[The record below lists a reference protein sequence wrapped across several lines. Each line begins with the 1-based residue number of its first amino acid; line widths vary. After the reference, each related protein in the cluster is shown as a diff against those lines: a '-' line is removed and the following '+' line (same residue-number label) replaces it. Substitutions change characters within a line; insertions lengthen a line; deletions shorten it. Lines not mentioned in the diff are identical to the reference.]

1 MSWLPC
7 GVYHEHYKEDHA
19 WWQTTFVKGKM
30 LALAVVVLLAF
41 PYMDLVAPD
50 LGPYLLSIAIMLMY
64 TIMAASGVQLLIG
77 YCGQVTLGHA
87 AFVAVGAYTSCL
99 VLMHGPALAAMGEDP
114 SPVIRL
120 LAGFFAGLMKA
131 GLLYPAA
138 IVLAGMVAGLW
149 CVLFGLPSAKV
160 KGFYL
165 IMTTIAA
172 QWITVEF
179 FITQFVSQIGG
190 RQQAFTVMPEHFT
203 IGPFTIDS
211 DKKIYYLGV
220 GLTLLIT
227 LAMANLLRSKPG
239 RAWIAIRDNDIAA
252 EAMGVNI
259 VAYKLLAFFVAGAMG
274 GVAGVFWLNFNSII
288 SPEHFQWFWSLW
300 WVGVILIGGVG
311 SIHGTIFGSMFMV
324 LVMEGLKAVVVPLG
338 GAFPE
343 LLDRFLFIKE
353 ALFGLAIALF
363 LIYEPNGIAYRW
375 WQLKNYFNLW
385 PFSY

>member
-30 LALAVVVLLAF
+30 LAMAAVVLLAF
-41 PYMDLVAPD
+41 PYLDLVAPD

-99 VLMHGPALAAMGEDP
+99 VLMHGPGLASMGSDP
-114 SPVIRL
+114 SPVVRF
-120 LAGFFAGLMKA
+120 LAGFFTLLMKA

-138 IVLAGMVAGLW
+138 IVLAGIVAGLW

-190 RQQAFTVMPEHFT
+190 RQQAFTVMPEHFS

-220 GLTLLIT
+220 GFVLLIT

-363 LIYEPNGIAYRW
+363 LIYEPNGLAYRW

>member
-7 GVYHEHYKEDHA
+7 GVYHEHYREDHA

-30 LALAVVVLLAF
+30 LALAAVVLLAF

-50 LGPYLLSIAIMLMY
+50 LGPYLLSVAIMLMY

-99 VLMHGPALAAMGEDP
+99 VLMHGPALAAMGNDP
-114 SPVIRL
+114 SPVVRV
-120 LAGFFAGLMKA
+120 LAGIFTGIMKT

-138 IVLAGMVAGLW
+138 IVLAAIVAGLW

-220 GLTLLIT
+220 ALVLLVT

-311 SIHGTIFGSMFMV
+311 SIHGTVFGSMFMV

>member
-30 LALAVVVLLAF
+30 IALAVVVLLAF

-99 VLMHGPALAAMGEDP
+99 VLMHGPALAAMGHDP
-114 SPVIRL
+114 SPVVRG
-120 LAGFFAGLMKA
+120 LAGIFTGIMKV

-138 IVLAGMVAGLW
+138 IVLAAIVAGLW

-190 RQQAFTVMPEHFT
+190 RQQAFTVMPEHFS

-220 GLTLLIT
+220 ALVLLVT

>member
-30 LALAVVVLLAF
+30 LALAVVVLLVF
-41 PYMDLVAPD
+41 PYLDLVAPD

-114 SPVIRL
+114 SPVVRFLAGL
-120 LAGFFAGLMKA
+120 LAGIMKA

-138 IVLAGMVAGLW
+138 IVLAALVAGLW

-203 IGPFTIDS
+203 VGPFTIDS

-220 GLTLLIT
+220 ALVLLTT

-324 LVMEGLKAVVVPLG
+324 LVMEGLKVVVVPLG

>member
-7 GVYHEHYKEDHA
+7 GVYHERYHQDHA
-19 WWQTTFVKGKM
+19 WWRTAFVRGKM
-30 LALAVVVLLAF
+30 LLLGAVVFFAL
-41 PYMDLVAPD
+41 PYLDLVAPD
-50 LGPYLLSIAIMLMY
+50 FGPYFLSILVVLLY
-64 TIMAASGVQLLIG
+64 TIIAASGVQLLIG

-87 AFVAVGAYTSCL
+87 AFVAIGAYTSCL
-99 VLMHGPALAAMGEDP
+99 VLMHGPEIATMGSHG
-114 SPVIRL
+114 SPLVRI
-120 LAGFFAGLMKA
+120 LAGLCAGLMKA
-131 GLLYPAA
+131 GLLYPLA
-138 IVLAGMVAGLW
+138 IVLAALVGGLW

-179 FITQFVSQIGG
+179 FITQYISKIGG
-190 RQQAFTVMPEHFT
+190 RAHAFTVMPEHFAV
-203 IGPFTIDS
+203 GPFVIDS
-211 DKKIYYLGV
+211 DRKVYYLGV
-220 GLTLLIT
+220 VFALLVT
-227 LAMANLLRSKPG
+227 GAMANLLRSKPG

-259 VAYKLLAFFVAGAMG
+259 VYYKLLAFFAAGAMG
-274 GVAGVFWLNFNSII
+274 GVAGVLWLNFNNIV

-300 WVGVILIGGVG
+300 WVGVILIGGAG

-324 LVMEGLKAVVVPLG
+324 LIMEGLKAAVMPMAG
-338 GAFPE
+338 IFPE
-343 LLDRFLFIKE
+343 LLDKFLFIKE

-363 LIYEPNGIAYRW
+363 LIYEPNGLAYRW

>member
-7 GVYHEHYKEDHA
+7 GVYHERYTQDHA
-19 WWQTTFVKGKM
+19 WWQTKFVRGKM
-30 LALAVVVLLAF
+30 TVLGVIILLLL
-41 PYMDLVAPD
+41 PYMDVVAPD
-50 LGPYLLSIAIMLMY
+50 LGPYLLSVLVVLLY

-99 VLMHGPALAAMGEDP
+99 VLMHGPEIATMTNAANP
-114 SPVIRL
+114 LVRV
-120 LAGFFAGLMKA
+120 LAGVCAGLVKV
-131 GLLYPAA
+131 GLLYPLA
-138 IVLAGMVAGLW
+138 IVLAGIVAGLW
-149 CVLFGLPSAKV
+149 SVLFGLPSAKV

-179 FITQFVSQIGG
+179 FITQYISQIGG
-190 RQQAFTVMPEHFT
+190 RAQAFTVMSEHFS
-203 IGPFTIDS
+203 IGPFVIDS
-211 DKKIYYLGV
+211 DRKVYYLGI
-220 GLTLLIT
+220 LLA
-227 LAMANLLRSKPG
+227 LAIILATANLLRSKPG

-259 VAYKLLAFFVAGAMG
+259 VGYKLLAFFAAGAMG
-274 GVAGVFWLNFNSII
+274 GIAGVYWLNFNNII

-311 SIHGTIFGSMFMV
+311 SLHGTIFGAMFMV
-324 LVMEGLKAVVVPLG
+324 FLMEGLKAVIAPLG
-338 GAFPE
+338 GYYPE
-343 LLDRFLFIKE
+343 LMDKFLFIKE

-363 LIYEPNGIAYRW
+363 LIYEPKGIAYRW

>member
-1 MSWLPC
+1 
-7 GVYHEHYKEDHA
+7 
-19 WWQTTFVKGKM
+19 M
-30 LALAVVVLLAF
+30 LFLGLGIFVLLPF
-41 PYMDLVAPD
+41 FDLISPD
-50 LGPYLLSIAIMLMY
+50 FGPYLLNVLVILLY
-64 TIMAASGVQLLIG
+64 TILAAMGVQLLIG
-77 YCGQVTLGHA
+77 FCGQVTLGHA
-87 AFVAVGAYTSCL
+87 AFVAVGAYTAAL
-99 VLMHGPALAAMGEDP
+99 VLMHGPELARMTEVSNP
-114 SPVIRL
+114 L
-120 LAGFFAGLMKA
+120 LALLVGICKLGVKA

-138 IVLAGMVAGLW
+138 IILAGLTAGLW

-179 FITQFVSQIGG
+179 FITQYVSQIGG
-190 RQQAFTVMPEHFT
+190 RAQAFSIMPDNFA
-203 IGPFTIDS
+203 IGPLVIDS
-211 DKKIYYLGV
+211 DKKVYFLGV
-220 GLTLLIT
+220 VLVLLLTA
-227 LAMANLLRSKPG
+227 AMANLLRSKPG

-259 VAYKLLAFFVAGAMG
+259 VTYKLLAFFVAGAMG
-274 GVAGVFWLNFNSII
+274 GVAGVYWLNYNYIV

-324 LVMEGLKAVVVPLG
+324 FVLEGLKFALIPLG
-338 GAFPE
+338 DVFPQ

-353 ALFGLAIALF
+353 AVFGLAIALF
-363 LIYEPNGIAYRW
+363 LIYEPNGLAYRW

>member
-7 GVYHEHYKEDHA
+7 GVYHEHYREDHA
-19 WWQTTFVKGKM
+19 WWQTAFVKGKM

-50 LGPYLLSIAIMLMY
+50 LGPYLLSVAIMLMY

-99 VLMHGPALAAMGEDP
+99 VLMHGPSLAAMGNDP
-114 SPVIRL
+114 SPVVRL
-120 LAGFFAGLMKA
+120 LAGIFTLLMKA

-138 IVLAGMVAGLW
+138 IVLAAIVAGLW

-190 RQQAFTVMPEHFT
+190 RQQAFTVMPEHFS

-211 DKKIYYLGV
+211 DRKIYFLGV
-220 GLTLLIT
+220 GLILIIT

-252 EAMGVNI
+252 EALGVNI

-274 GVAGVFWLNFNSII
+274 GLAGVFWLNFNSII

>member
-7 GVYHEHYKEDHA
+7 GVYHEHYREDHA
-19 WWQTTFVKGKM
+19 WWQTAFVKGKM

-50 LGPYLLSIAIMLMY
+50 LGPYLLSVAIMLMY

-99 VLMHGPALAAMGEDP
+99 VLMHGPSLAAMGNDP
-114 SPVIRL
+114 SPVVRL
-120 LAGFFAGLMKA
+120 LAGIFTLLMKA

-138 IVLAGMVAGLW
+138 IVLAAIVAGLW

-190 RQQAFTVMPEHFT
+190 RQQAFTVMPEHFS

-211 DKKIYYLGV
+211 DRKIYFLGV
-220 GLTLLIT
+220 GLILIIT

-252 EAMGVNI
+252 EALGVNI

-274 GVAGVFWLNFNSII
+274 GLAGVFWLNFNSII

-363 LIYEPNGIAYRW
+363 LIYEPNGLAYRW

>member
-7 GVYHEHYKEDHA
+7 GVYHEHYREDHA

-99 VLMHGPALAAMGEDP
+99 VLMHGPSLAAMGNDP
-114 SPVIRL
+114 SAVVRL
-120 LAGFFAGLMKA
+120 LAGIFTLLMKA

-138 IVLAGMVAGLW
+138 IVSAAVVAGLW

-190 RQQAFTVMPEHFT
+190 RQQAFTVMPEHFA

-211 DKKIYYLGV
+211 DVKIYYLGV
-220 GLTLLIT
+220 ALVLLVT

>member
-7 GVYHEHYKEDHA
+7 GVYHEHYKQDHA

-30 LALAVVVLLAF
+30 MALAVVVLLAF
-41 PYMDLVAPD
+41 PYMDLLAPD
-50 LGPYLLSIAIMLMY
+50 LGPYLLSVAIMLMY
-64 TIMAASGVQLLIG
+64 TIMAAAGVQLLIG

-99 VLMHGPALAAMGEDP
+99 VLMHGPALAAMGNDP
-114 SPVIRL
+114 SPVVRV
-120 LAGFFAGLMKA
+120 LAGIFAGIMKA

-138 IVLAGMVAGLW
+138 IVLAAIVAGLW

-190 RQQAFTVMPEHFT
+190 RQQAFTVMPEHFS

-220 GLTLLIT
+220 ALILIVT

>member
-7 GVYHEHYKEDHA
+7 GVYHEHYREDHA
-19 WWQTTFVKGKM
+19 WWQTRFVKAKM
-30 LALAVVVLLAF
+30 ILLGLFALVVF

-50 LGPYLLSIAIMLMY
+50 LGPYLLSLGIMLAY
-64 TIMAASGVQLLIG
+64 TILAASGVQLLIG

-87 AFVAVGAYTSCL
+87 AYVAVGAYTCCL
-99 VLMHGPALAAMGEDP
+99 VLMHGPELATMTTAP
-114 SPVIRL
+114 NPIVRI
-120 LAGFFAGLMKA
+120 LAEIFSFLMKA
-131 GLLYPAA
+131 GLLYPAG
-138 IVLAGMVAGLW
+138 IILAGLVAGLW
-149 CVLFGLPSAKV
+149 CVIFGLPSAKV

-165 IMTTIAA
+165 IMTTIAG

-179 FITQFVSQIGG
+179 FITQYVSQIGG
-190 RQQAFTVMPEHFT
+190 RQQAFTVLPEHFS

-220 GLTLLIT
+220 VLVALTVAVT
-227 LAMANLLRSKPG
+227 ANLLRSKPG

-252 EAMGVNI
+252 ETMGVNI

-274 GVAGVFWLNFNSII
+274 GVAGVYWLNFNYII

-324 LVMEGLKAVVVPLG
+324 LVMEGLKALIVPLG

-343 LLDRFLFIKE
+343 LLDKFLFIKE

-363 LIYEPNGIAYRW
+363 LIYEPNGLAYRW

>member
-7 GVYHEHYKEDHA
+7 GVYHEHYREDHA
-19 WWQTTFVKGKM
+19 WWQTAFVKGKM

-50 LGPYLLSIAIMLMY
+50 LGPYLLSVAIMLMY

-99 VLMHGPALAAMGEDP
+99 VLMHGPSLAAMGNDP
-114 SPVIRL
+114 SPVVRL
-120 LAGFFAGLMKA
+120 LAGIFTLLMKA

-138 IVLAGMVAGLW
+138 IALAAIVAGLW

-190 RQQAFTVMPEHFT
+190 RQQAFTVMPEHFS

-211 DKKIYYLGV
+211 DRKIYFLGV
-220 GLTLLIT
+220 GLILIIT

-252 EAMGVNI
+252 EALGVNI

-274 GVAGVFWLNFNSII
+274 GLAGVFWLNFNSII

-375 WQLKNYFNLW
+375 WQLKNFFNLW